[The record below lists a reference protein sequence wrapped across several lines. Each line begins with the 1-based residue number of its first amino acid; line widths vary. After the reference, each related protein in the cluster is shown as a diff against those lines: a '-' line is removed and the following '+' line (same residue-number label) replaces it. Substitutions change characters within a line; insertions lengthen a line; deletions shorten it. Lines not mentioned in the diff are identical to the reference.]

1 MASTVGPTGEEN
13 GWMSMRL
20 SWDDHEVG
28 KEWAAVSGDARDWS
42 VVGMVGTGVLPHLG
56 VGESSS

>member
-1 MASTVGPTGEEN
+1 
-13 GWMSMRL
+13 MSMRS

-42 VVGMVGTGVLPHLG
+42 VVGMVGTGQLG
-56 VGESSS
+56 TH